1 MVHFSYVVS
10 AMEEA
15 LLPHLKSIE
24 KLSLKKWRKINGE
37 VIVHY
42 FSKNIIPNHT
52 KKKKNTHRINKR

>member
-1 MVHFSYVVS
+1 
-10 AMEEA
+10 MEEA